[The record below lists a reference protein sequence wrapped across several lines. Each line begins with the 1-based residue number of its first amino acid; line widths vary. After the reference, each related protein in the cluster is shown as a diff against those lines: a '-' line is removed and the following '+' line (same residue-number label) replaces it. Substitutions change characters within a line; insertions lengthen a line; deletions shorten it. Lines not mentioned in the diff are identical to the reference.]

1 MTAARSAKF
10 RLYRWR
16 KASTPPP
23 APPALRQNC
32 RSSKSPAPART
43 ARRHHRFGHDPFRK
57 PENRS
62 SPGQALSESCPK
74 NTALSRPRGFM
85 PSEKLAA
92 PSAGRPLSPGAVAL
106 MLMLCLSWG
115 FNQIAVK
122 LVLPDVPP
130 MLQALTRSVGALP
143 VLLIIGW
150 LRGAKFFE
158 RDGTL
163 WAGLSAGILFGIEFV
178 LIYRGLLLT
187 SASRAVVFLY
197 TAPVFVALGSYLFLG
212 ERRRAS
218 QWGGLG
224 VSLAGGALAMGV
236 PQANVDANVLL
247 GDLLIVAGGALW
259 AATTLLV
266 KATALLRAPPE
277 NALGYEV
284 ALSIPILGVAAWIS
298 GETIT
303 RPPGPLALSL
313 MAYQA
318 IWVVGLT
325 FLLWFTLVK
334 TYSASKLS
342 AFTFITPLFGVVAS
356 YFIMHDT
363 LTPVFGAA
371 ALLVIAGLYLV
382 NRPNTSGPKVVPD
395 PNVPA

>member
-1 MTAARSAKF
+1 M
-10 RLYRWR
+10 
-16 KASTPPP
+16 
-23 APPALRQNC
+23 
-32 RSSKSPAPART
+32 SSEPIT
-43 ARRHHRFGHDPFRK
+43 
-57 PENRS
+57 N
-62 SPGQALSESCPK
+62 
-74 NTALSRPRGFM
+74 
-85 PSEKLAA
+85 
-92 PSAGRPLSPGAVAL
+92 PSARRPLSAGAVAL

-130 MLQALTRSVGALP
+130 MLQALTRSLGALP

-150 LRGAKFFE
+150 WRGVKFFE

-163 WAGLSAGILFGIEFV
+163 WAGLCAGAIFGIEFV

-197 TAPVFVALGSYLFLG
+197 TAPFFVALGSYQFLG
-212 ERRRAS
+212 ERLRAS
-218 QWGGLG
+218 QWSGLG
-224 VSLAGGALAMGV
+224 LSFAGVALAIGV

-259 AATTLLV
+259 AATTLLI
-266 KATALLRAPPE
+266 KATALLKAPAE
-277 NALGYEV
+277 KGMGYQV
-284 ALSIPILGVAAWIS
+284 ALSIPILAFAAWIS
-298 GETIT
+298 GERIT
-303 RPPGPLALSL
+303 HVPSALSL
-313 MAYQA
+313 SLLAYQA
-318 IWVVGLT
+318 FWVVGLT
-325 FLLWFTLVK
+325 FLLWFALVK

-363 LTPVFGAA
+363 LTLAFGVA

-382 NRPNTSGPKVVPD
+382 NRPEASGPKVVPD